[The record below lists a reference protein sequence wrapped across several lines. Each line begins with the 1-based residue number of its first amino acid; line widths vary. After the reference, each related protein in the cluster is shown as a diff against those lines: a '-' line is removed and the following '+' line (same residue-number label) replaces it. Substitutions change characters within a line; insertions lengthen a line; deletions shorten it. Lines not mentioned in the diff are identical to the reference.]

1 MDNKELY
8 YLIEKYL
15 ADTATAEE
23 RERLLAWYRSHPV
36 DEVVWES
43 ADPNEEERL
52 EERLK
57 GGIWAE
63 MGKSS
68 IAKNK
73 KLRFWYYGAVAAFLL
88 MAFGIA
94 FWRALDGHSDK
105 LIAQPP
111 KEQAENRFVLLP
123 DSSKVILRPG
133 SRLRYKT
140 DFSGATREVELFGEA
155 YFDINR
161 REDQPFIIHT
171 GQVKTVVLGTAFTI
185 KASEGQE
192 DVQVTVQRGKVRVE
206 RAEAVLATLTANEQ
220 VHIKENTGTLPTKK
234 VEAEQTMLWT
244 VEDIR
249 FDSQPFGKITEK
261 LGRRY
266 GAKIV
271 FENAMLAGCP
281 VTGGLTGMETLEE
294 VLDLLCETR
303 QASYTKN
310 KDRVYTIRGHGC
322 GD

>member
-1 MDNKELY
+1 MDNKELH

-15 ADTATAEE
+15 DDTANAEE
-23 RERLLAWYRSHPV
+23 RERLLAWYRLHPTE
-36 DEVVWES
+36 EVVWES
-43 ADPNEEERL
+43 ADPHEEKRL

-57 GGIWAE
+57 NQIWKE
-63 MGKSS
+63 VDKSYVT
-68 IAKNK
+68 KNGQI
-73 KLRFWYYGAVAAFLL
+73 RFWYYGAVAAFLL
-88 MAFGIA
+88 MAFGV
-94 FWRALDGHSDK
+94 ALWQSWEGTKEK
-105 LIAQPP
+105 LIAQSP

-133 SRLRYKT
+133 SRLNYKT
-140 DFSGATREVELFGEA
+140 DFKGETREVELVGEA

-171 GQVKTVVLGTAFTI
+171 GKVRTVVLGTAFTI
-185 KASEGQE
+185 KADEGEQ

-206 RAEAVLATLTANEQ
+206 RAEVILATLTANEQ
-220 VHIKENTGTLPTKK
+220 VHVQENTVALPTKK
-234 VEAEQTMLWT
+234 VEVEQTMRWT
-244 VEDIR
+244 VEDMR

-271 FENAMLAGCP
+271 FENSSLAGCP

-303 QASYTKN
+303 QASYSKN
-310 KDRVYTIRGHGC
+310 KEGVYIVQGNGC
-322 GD
+322 SY

>member
-1 MDNKELY
+1 MDNKELH

-15 ADTATAEE
+15 DNTANAEE
-23 RERLLAWYRSHPV
+23 REQLLAWYRSHPKE
-36 DEVVWES
+36 EVVWES
-43 ADPNEEERL
+43 ADPKEEERL

-57 GGIWAE
+57 NQIWKEVDKPQVARN
-63 MGKSS
+63 GLIS
-68 IAKNK
+68 
-73 KLRFWYYGAVAAFLL
+73 FWYYGAVAAFLL
-88 MAFGIA
+88 MAFGITL
-94 FWRALDGHSDK
+94 WQSWEGSK
-105 LIAQPP
+105 EELIAQSPR
-111 KEQAENRFVLLP
+111 EQTENRFVLLP

-133 SRLRYKT
+133 SRLNYKT
-140 DFSGATREVELFGEA
+140 DFKGATREVELVGEA

-171 GQVKTVVLGTAFTI
+171 GKVRTVVLGTAFTI
-185 KASEGQE
+185 KADRGEQ

-206 RAEAVLATLTANEQ
+206 RADAILATLAANEQ
-220 VHIKENTGTLPTKK
+220 LHVQENTVAPPTKK
-234 VEAEQTMLWT
+234 VEAEETMLWT

-261 LGRRY
+261 LSRRY

-271 FENAMLAGCP
+271 FENTSLAGCP

-303 QASYTKN
+303 QASYSKN
-310 KDRVYTIRGHGC
+310 EEGVYTVRGRGC